1 MRQLRRAFYLFFC
14 IPLAL
19 IHTSPSALA
28 QNDTSNEHLM
38 NATIIGAIASLGYA
52 CYLGKAPCALTPGVD
67 TDKLTTSIDVG
78 SDNTVQQVRL
88 ALGADWSDTLY
99 QGKQF
104 KIDGRWEI
112 NANMWQSTESDP
124 QNKNGW
130 IVGLTPVFQYSWM
143 QSRFS
148 PYFELGGGPQ
158 YLSDIVIEN
167 EYKSTQFQFG
177 SILGF
182 GIATKQFEM
191 GYRYLHISN
200 ANIEIPNP
208 GTDFHNFHLG
218 YKF

>member
-1 MRQLRRAFYLFFC
+1 MRQLRPAFYLFLTF
-14 IPLAL
+14 IFL
-19 IHTSPSALA
+19 IVPFKSFAKS
-28 QNDTSNEHLM
+28 DTSNEHLM
-38 NATIIGAIASLGYA
+38 NATILGAIASFGFA
-52 CYLGKAPCALTPGVD
+52 CYEGKAPCSLNPGIN
-67 TDKLTTSIDVG
+67 TEKLTLSADAG
-78 SDNTVQQVRL
+78 ADDSVQQLRL
-88 ALGADWSDTLY
+88 ALGADWTETLY

-112 NANMWQSTESDP
+112 NTNFWESTKSNP
-124 QNKNGW
+124 RNKNGW
-130 IVGLTPVFQYSWM
+130 ILGLTPVFQYSWI
-143 QSRFS
+143 QSHFS
-148 PYFELGGGPQ
+148 PYLELGAGPQ

-177 SILGF
+177 SIFGLG
-182 GIATKQFEM
+182 ISTKKLEL